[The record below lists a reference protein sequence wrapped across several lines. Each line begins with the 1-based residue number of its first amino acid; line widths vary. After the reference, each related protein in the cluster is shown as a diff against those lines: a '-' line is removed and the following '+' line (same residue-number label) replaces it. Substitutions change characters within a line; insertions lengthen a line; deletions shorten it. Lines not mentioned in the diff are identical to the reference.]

1 MQFSHGKGFKVNE
14 LEWMKC
20 FSKKLR
26 EMLEYTNMTQTDL
39 AIESGVSTANISRYI
54 NCITM
59 PRASALVNLAYAFN
73 CSVDELVDFGSK
85 IT

>member
-1 MQFSHGKGFKVNE
+1 MTESQWMQY
-14 LEWMKC
+14 

-26 EMLEYTNMTQTDL
+26 ELLEYTNMTQLDL
-39 AIESGVSTANISRYI
+39 AIESGLSTASISSYI
-54 NCITM
+54 NCVKI
-59 PRASALVNLAYAFN
+59 PKASALVNLAYAFN

>member
-1 MQFSHGKGFKVNE
+1 MQFSHRKEIKMNE
-14 LEWMKC
+14 LEWMQH

-26 EMLEYTNMTQTDL
+26 ELLEYTNMTQTDL

-59 PRASALVNLAYAFN
+59 PKTSVIVNLAYAFN

>member
-1 MQFSHGKGFKVNE
+1 MNE
-14 LEWMKC
+14 LEWMRC

-26 EMLEYTNMTQTDL
+26 ELLEYTNMTQMDL
-39 AIESGVSTANISRYI
+39 AIESGLSTSMISRYI

-59 PRASALVNLAYAFN
+59 PRASAIVNLAHALN

>member
-1 MQFSHGKGFKVNE
+1 MSE
-14 LEWMKC
+14 IEWMQH

-26 EMLEYTNMTQTDL
+26 ELLDYTNMTQLDL
-39 AIESGVSTANISRYI
+39 SIESGLSTAVISRYI

-59 PRASALVNLAYAFN
+59 PKASALVNLAYALN

>member
-1 MQFSHGKGFKVNE
+1 MTESQWMQ
-14 LEWMKC
+14 C
-20 FSKKLR
+20 FSNKLK
-26 EMLEYTNMTQTDL
+26 ELLDYANMTQLDL
-39 AIESGVSTANISRYI
+39 AIESGLSTSVISRYL

-59 PRASALVNLAYAFN
+59 PKASALVNLAYALN

>member
-1 MQFSHGKGFKVNE
+1 MTETQWMQ
-14 LEWMKC
+14 C
-20 FSKKLR
+20 FSRKLR
-26 EMLEYTNMTQTDL
+26 ELMEYTNMTQLDL
-39 AIESGVSTANISRYI
+39 AIESGLSTAVISRYI

-59 PRASALVNLAYAFN
+59 PKASALVNLAYAFN

>member
-1 MQFSHGKGFKVNE
+1 MNE
-14 LEWMKC
+14 LEWMRC

-26 EMLEYTNMTQTDL
+26 ELLEYTNMTQMDL
-39 AIESGVSTANISRYI
+39 AIESGLSTSMISRYI

-59 PRASALVNLAYAFN
+59 PRASAIVNLAYALN